1 MTRVLLVPVGLA
13 LLVVV
18 NACGDSGGVPP
29 TAPAGPTTPRPA
41 APSPSPEPPAAP
53 APATGTISFIS
64 STPAFGALLQVREC
78 VLGNVT
84 RTCADGWSGAFS
96 VSLDRDMAW
105 PVLTVSFYEGAV
117 LCGYAAEDQP
127 RVSAGQSV
135 IFRPSRIWLSDEF
148 GTFSSPCQLPST
160 TTRMVAVLWSDA
172 DSTMLTQEFA
182 GAFTFVRP

>member
-1 MTRVLLVPVGLA
+1 MTRALLVPVGLA

-41 APSPSPEPPAAP
+41 APSPPPEPPAAP
-53 APATGTISFIS
+53 VAATGTISFVS
-64 STPAFGALLQVREC
+64 ASPAFGALLQVREC

-84 RTCADGWSGAFS
+84 RTCAEGWSGAFS
-96 VSLDRDMAW
+96 VSLDRDMQW

-117 LCGYAAEDQP
+117 RCGYAADDQP
-127 RVSAGQSV
+127 LVAAGQSV

-148 GTFSSPCQLPST
+148 GTFSSPCRLPST

-172 DSTMLTQEFA
+172 DSTTLTQEFA
-182 GAFTFVRP
+182 GAYTFVRP